1 MKKKP
6 CLRHRG
12 TGSIDD
18 EEVLDALVNES
29 DELEHICELY
39 QCKMA
44 S

>member
-18 EEVLDALVNES
+18 EEVLDALANES
-29 DELEHICELY
+29 DELAYICGVN
-39 QCKMA
+39 QA
-44 S
+44 

>member
-6 CLRHRG
+6 YLRQRD
-12 TGSIDD
+12 TVSIDD

-29 DELEHICELY
+29 DELAHICELY
-39 QCKMA
+39 PCKMA